1 MAHRAGPRLRG
12 IRRGDSVTPAQLRNV
27 DAVRTLAQREVDFL
41 AKERKAMEE
50 RLDREAVAKWLAS
63 FRTRR

>member
-1 MAHRAGPRLRG
+1 M
-12 IRRGDSVTPAQLRNV
+12 TPSQLRNV
-27 DAVRTLAQREVDFL
+27 DAVRTLAQKEVDFL

>member
-1 MAHRAGPRLRG
+1 M
-12 IRRGDSVTPAQLRNV
+12 TPAQSREV
-27 DAVRTLAQREVDFL
+27 AAVRELAQKEVDFL

>member
-1 MAHRAGPRLRG
+1 M
-12 IRRGDSVTPAQLRNV
+12 TPAQRSN
-27 DAVRTLAQREVDFL
+27 AEAARELAQREVDFL
-41 AKERKAMEE
+41 VKERKAMEE

>member
-1 MAHRAGPRLRG
+1 M
-12 IRRGDSVTPAQLRNV
+12 TPAQRNN
-27 DAVRTLAQREVDFL
+27 AEAAGELAQREVDFL
-41 AKERKAMEE
+41 VKERKAMEE